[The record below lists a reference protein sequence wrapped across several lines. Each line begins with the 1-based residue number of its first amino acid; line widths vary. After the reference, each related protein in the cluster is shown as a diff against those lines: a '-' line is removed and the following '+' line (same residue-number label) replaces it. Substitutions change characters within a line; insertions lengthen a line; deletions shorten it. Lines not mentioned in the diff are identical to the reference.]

1 MFLEFM
7 YISGALCVLLLY
19 FYENELN
26 LVMMC
31 RLETGFGELD
41 GSYMIILL
49 YLVTQLLKWKKV
61 WRWSLC

>member
-19 FYENELN
+19 LYENELN

-31 RLETGFGELD
+31 RLETGFGEFD
-41 GSYMIILL
+41 GSYIITLL

>member
-7 YISGALCVLLLY
+7 YVSGALCVLLLY

-41 GSYMIILL
+41 GSYVIILL
-49 YLVTQLLKWKKV
+49 TW
-61 WRWSLC
+61 